1 MRERERES
9 VENGRFRREDY
20 LMARHYSSADWL
32 WLRVVSVASSA
43 LKILFSAS
51 IAPLETFVDIGI
63 L

>member
-1 MRERERES
+1 
-9 VENGRFRREDY
+9 
-20 LMARHYSSADWL
+20 MARHYSSAD